1 MVKNL
6 ESKVTE
12 LRTELESKDVQMQG
26 KVTELEA
33 KVEELVREKKQRN
46 AAADYSDSVRQIN
59 QSEVS
64 INGLPSSCGD
74 LKMIGHIW
82 SGFYS
87 VMGSAMI
94 ESVYCDFSK
103 IPGDPGKSFSSMN
116 FILNLFQ
123 LTNFNPFLPKGFE
136 KWIGY
141 VDVKLAPVH
150 FYVQRNTE
158 FNTKSTPIPFDLAVV
173 NEANAMNLASGIFMA
188 PVTGIYYFSFTG
200 VAEFP
205 ASSSRLYLIVGLY
218 LNGDNIGRGDAQEA
232 NTVSDQYGQLTAQL
246 TLNLKKGDQIWL
258 QITDI
263 SSGVNLYDDNYHYT
277 HFTGFMLQE
286 EIVALL

>member
-1 MVKNL
+1 MKEMVKNL

-33 KVEELVREKKQRN
+33 KVEELVREKKQRT

-87 VMGSAMI
+87 VMGSAML

-123 LTNFNPFLPKGFE
+123 LNNFNPFLPKGFE

-141 VDVKLAPVH
+141 VDVKSASVH
-150 FYVQRNTE
+150 F
-158 FNTKSTPIPFDLAVV
+158 
-173 NEANAMNLASGIFMA
+173 
-188 PVTGIYYFSFTG
+188 
-200 VAEFP
+200 
-205 ASSSRLYLIVGLY
+205 
-218 LNGDNIGRGDAQEA
+218 
-232 NTVSDQYGQLTAQL
+232 
-246 TLNLKKGDQIWL
+246 
-258 QITDI
+258 
-263 SSGVNLYDDNYHYT
+263 
-277 HFTGFMLQE
+277 
-286 EIVALL
+286 